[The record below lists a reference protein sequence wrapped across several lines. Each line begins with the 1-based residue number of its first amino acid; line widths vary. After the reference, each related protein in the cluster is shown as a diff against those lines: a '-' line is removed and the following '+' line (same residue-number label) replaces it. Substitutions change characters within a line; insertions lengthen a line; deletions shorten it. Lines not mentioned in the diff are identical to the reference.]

1 MIYTVTLN
9 PSLDYVMHAAEC
21 TLGQVNRSTAEHLF
35 PGGKGINVSRVLKS
49 LGHESVALGFLAGDI
64 GDIISGMLCRE
75 GITSDFLRL
84 KSGNSRINV
93 KLKMGE
99 ETEIN
104 AAGPQ
109 ILPAEL
115 GALTKKLKEAEKGD
129 FIVLSGS
136 VPGGVPRAA
145 YADIMR
151 ELAGGGARFIVDA
164 AGEALS
170 GTLEH
175 RPFLIKPNRDE
186 LGELFSRRITS
197 REAAAE
203 CAKVLQE
210 RGAEN
215 VLVSLGA
222 EGAVL
227 AASDGRIITGCAP
240 HGRAVN
246 STGAGDSMLAGFL
259 AGYIDGGDLER
270 ALRLGLAAG
279 TATAFSEDLADR
291 ERILEIYDKI
301 NGKFQK

>member
-49 LGHESVALGFLAGDI
+49 LGHESVALGFLAGGI

-93 KLKMGE
+93 KLKAGE

-104 AAGPQ
+104 AAGPR

-115 GALTKKLKEAEKGD
+115 GALTKRLKEAEKGD

-136 VPGGVPRAA
+136 VPGGVPRTA

-151 ELAGGGARFIVDA
+151 ELAGGEARFIVDA
-164 AGEALS
+164 AGETLS
-170 GTLEH
+170 GALEH

-197 REAAAE
+197 REDAAE
-203 CAKVLQE
+203 CAKILQE

-222 EGAVL
+222 DGAVL
-227 AASDGRIITGCAP
+227 AASDGRIITGSAP

-259 AGYIDGGDLER
+259 AGYIADGDLEH

-279 TATAFSEDLADR
+279 TATAFAEDLADR